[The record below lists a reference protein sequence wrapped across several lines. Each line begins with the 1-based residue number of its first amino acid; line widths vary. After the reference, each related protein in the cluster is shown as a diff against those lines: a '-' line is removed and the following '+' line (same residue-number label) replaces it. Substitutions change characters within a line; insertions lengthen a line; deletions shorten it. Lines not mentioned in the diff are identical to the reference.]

1 LVVAAEQ
8 GAGMTILGRYLS
20 REIFQA
26 TAMVLTG
33 FLGLFGFFDL
43 FEELENIGRGN
54 YRLGDALTRVVLAMP
69 SHIYELMPIA
79 VLIGAIW
86 ALAMFAQH
94 AEFTAMR
101 AAGLGRMRALRELL
115 ALGFL
120 CVGLTALFG
129 EVLAPPAERLAQSLR
144 LSAMGATLSAEFRS
158 GVWVKDTTRNDAGEL
173 ERIRFVNVAQV
184 RPDATLSDLRVYE
197 FDPQFRLR
205 AFLLAAQGRYTSDGH
220 WLLTDVVETQ
230 LVPKAPARL
239 TNSPETRV
247 EQANRVKTDQKIW
260 NSGLDPSIVSVLLV
274 QPERMSALDL
284 FHYVEHLRDNRQQ
297 VSRYEIALWKKIIY
311 PFAALVMLALALPF
325 GYLQT
330 RSGGIALKVFSGIML
345 GVGFHFLN
353 GLASHLGLLNT
364 WPAWIAALVPSALA
378 LALALSLLAWVDRAR

>member
-1 LVVAAEQ
+1 
-8 GAGMTILGRYLS
+8 MTILGRYLS
-20 REIFQA
+20 REIFLA
-26 TAMVLTG
+26 TAMVLGG

-158 GVWVKDTTRNDAGEL
+158 GIWVKDTTRNDAGGL

-205 AFLLAAQGRYTSDGH
+205 ALLLAAQGRYTSDGQ

-230 LVPKAPARL
+230 LEPEAAARL
-239 TNSPETRV
+239 ADTPETRV
-247 EQANRVKTDQKIW
+247 AQASRVKTDQKIW

-345 GVGFHFLN
+345 GVAFHFLN

>member
-1 LVVAAEQ
+1 
-8 GAGMTILGRYLS
+8 MTILGRYLS

-26 TAMVLTG
+26 TAMVLGG

-54 YRLGDALTRVVLAMP
+54 YRLVDALTRVVLAMP

-120 CVGLTALFG
+120 CVGITALFG

-144 LSAMGATLSAEFRS
+144 LGAMGATVSAEFRS
-158 GVWVKDTTRNDAGEL
+158 GIWVKDTTRDDAGEL

-205 AFLLAAQGRYTSDGH
+205 ALLLAAEGRYTSDGQ

-230 LVPKAPARL
+230 LEPEAAARL
-239 TNSPETRV
+239 TDTPETRFA
-247 EQANRVKTDQKIW
+247 QASRVKIDQKIW

-274 QPERMSALDL
+274 QPERMSAIDL
-284 FHYVEHLRDNRQQ
+284 LHYVEHLRDNRQQ

-345 GVGFHFLN
+345 GVAFHFLN

-364 WPAWIAALVPSALA
+364 WPAWIAALVPSAVA

>member
-1 LVVAAEQ
+1 
-8 GAGMTILGRYLS
+8 MTILGRYLS
-20 REIFQA
+20 REIFLA
-26 TAMVLTG
+26 TAMVLGG

-54 YRLGDALTRVVLAMP
+54 YRLVDALTRVVLAMP

-158 GVWVKDTTRNDAGEL
+158 GIWVKDTTRNDVGEL

-205 AFLLAAQGRYTSDGH
+205 ALLLAAQGRYTSDGQ

-230 LVPKAPARL
+230 LEPEAAARL
-239 TNSPETRV
+239 ADTPETRV
-247 EQANRVKTDQKIW
+247 AQASRVKTDQKIW

-345 GVGFHFLN
+345 GVAFHFLN

>member
-1 LVVAAEQ
+1 
-8 GAGMTILGRYLS
+8 MTILGRYLS
-20 REIFQA
+20 REIFLA
-26 TAMVLTG
+26 TAMVLGG

-54 YRLGDALTRVVLAMP
+54 YRLVDALTRVVLAMP

-158 GVWVKDTTRNDAGEL
+158 GVWVKDTARNDAGEL

-230 LVPKAPARL
+230 LEPEAPARL

>member
-1 LVVAAEQ
+1 
-8 GAGMTILGRYLS
+8 MTILGRYLS

-26 TAMVLTG
+26 TAMVLGG

-54 YRLGDALTRVVLAMP
+54 YRLVDALTRVVLAMP

-120 CVGLTALFG
+120 CVGITALFG

-144 LSAMGATLSAEFRS
+144 LGAMGATVSAEFRS
-158 GVWVKDTTRNDAGEL
+158 GIWVKDTTRDDAGEL

-197 FDPQFRLR
+197 FDSQFRLR
-205 AFLLAAQGRYTSDGH
+205 ALLLAAEGRYTSDGQ

-230 LVPKAPARL
+230 LEPEAADRL
-239 TNSPETRV
+239 TDTPETGV
-247 EQANRVKTDQKIW
+247 AQASRVKFDQKIW

-284 FHYVEHLRDNRQQ
+284 LHYVEHLRDNRQQ
-297 VSRYEIALWKKIIY
+297 VNRYEIALWKKIIY

-345 GVGFHFLN
+345 GVAFHFLN

>member
-1 LVVAAEQ
+1 
-8 GAGMTILGRYLS
+8 MTILGRYLS

-26 TAMVLTG
+26 TAMVLGG

-54 YRLGDALTRVVLAMP
+54 YRLVDALTRVVLAMP

-120 CVGLTALFG
+120 CVGITALFG

-144 LSAMGATLSAEFRS
+144 LSAMGATVSAEFRS
-158 GVWVKDTTRNDAGEL
+158 GIWVKDTTRDDAGEL

-205 AFLLAAQGRYTSDGH
+205 ALLLAAEGRYTSDGQ

-230 LVPKAPARL
+230 LEPKAAARL
-239 TNSPETRV
+239 TDTPETRFA
-247 EQANRVKTDQKIW
+247 QASRVKIDQKIW

-274 QPERMSALDL
+274 QPERMSAIDL
-284 FHYVEHLRDNRQQ
+284 LHYVEHLRDNRQQ

-345 GVGFHFLN
+345 GVAFHFLN

-364 WPAWIAALVPSALA
+364 WPAWIAALVPSAVA

>member
-1 LVVAAEQ
+1 
-8 GAGMTILGRYLS
+8 MTILGRYLS

-26 TAMVLTG
+26 TAVVLVG

-54 YRLGDALTRVVLAMP
+54 YRLVDALTRVVLATP

-120 CVGLTALFG
+120 CVGITALFG

-144 LSAMGATLSAEFRS
+144 LSAMGATVSAEFRS
-158 GVWVKDTTRNDAGEL
+158 GVWVKDTTRDDAGEL

-205 AFLLAAQGRYTSDGH
+205 ALLLAAQGRYTSDGQ

-230 LVPKAPARL
+230 LEPEATARL
-239 TNSPETRV
+239 TDTLETRLA
-247 EQANRVKTDQKIW
+247 QASRLKIDQKIW
-260 NSGLDPSIVSVLLV
+260 NSGLDPSIVSVMLV
-274 QPERMSALDL
+274 QPERMSAIDL
-284 FHYVEHLRDNRQQ
+284 FHYVQHLRDNRQQ

-345 GVGFHFLN
+345 GVAFHFLN

-364 WPAWIAALVPSALA
+364 WPAWISALMPSALA

>member
-1 LVVAAEQ
+1 
-8 GAGMTILGRYLS
+8 MTILGRYLS

-26 TAMVLTG
+26 TAVVLVG

-54 YRLGDALTRVVLAMP
+54 YRLVDALTRVVLATP

-101 AAGLGRMRALRELL
+101 AAGLGRIRALRELL

-120 CVGLTALFG
+120 CVGITALFG

-144 LSAMGATLSAEFRS
+144 LSAMGATVSAEFRS
-158 GVWVKDTTRNDAGEL
+158 GVWVKDTTRDDAGEL

-205 AFLLAAQGRYTSDGH
+205 ALLLAAQGRYTSDGQ

-230 LVPKAPARL
+230 LEPEATARL
-239 TNSPETRV
+239 TDTLETRV
-247 EQANRVKTDQKIW
+247 AQASRLKIDQKIW

-274 QPERMSALDL
+274 QPERMSAIDL
-284 FHYVEHLRDNRQQ
+284 FHYVQHLRDNRQQ

-345 GVGFHFLN
+345 GVAFHFLN

-364 WPAWIAALVPSALA
+364 WPAWISALMPSALA

>member
-1 LVVAAEQ
+1 
-8 GAGMTILGRYLS
+8 MTILGRYLS

-26 TAMVLTG
+26 TAMVLGG

-54 YRLGDALTRVVLAMP
+54 YRLVDALTRVVLAMP

-158 GVWVKDTTRNDAGEL
+158 GIWVKDTTRNEVGEL

-205 AFLLAAQGRYTSDGH
+205 ALLLAAKGSYTSDGQ

-230 LVPKAPARL
+230 LEPQASRL
-239 TNSPETRV
+239 NNTPGTRV
-247 EQANRVKTDQKIW
+247 AQARRVNIDQKIW

-274 QPERMSALDL
+274 QPERMSAFDL

>member
-1 LVVAAEQ
+1 
-8 GAGMTILGRYLS
+8 MTILGRYLS
-20 REIFQA
+20 REIFLA
-26 TAMVLTG
+26 TAMVLGG

-54 YRLGDALTRVVLAMP
+54 YRLVDALTRVVLAMP

-158 GVWVKDTTRNDAGEL
+158 GIWVKDTTRNDVGEL

-197 FDPQFRLR
+197 FDPHFRLR
-205 AFLLAAQGRYTSDGH
+205 ALLLAAQGRYTSDGQ

-230 LVPKAPARL
+230 LEPEAAARL
-239 TNSPETRV
+239 GDPPETRV
-247 EQANRVKTDQKIW
+247 AQASRVKTDQKIW

-345 GVGFHFLN
+345 GVAFHFLN

>member
-1 LVVAAEQ
+1 
-8 GAGMTILGRYLS
+8 MTILGRYLS

-26 TAMVLTG
+26 TAVVLVG

-54 YRLGDALTRVVLAMP
+54 YRLVDALTRVVLATP

-120 CVGLTALFG
+120 CVGITALFG
-129 EVLAPPAERLAQSLR
+129 EVLAPPAERLAQNLR
-144 LSAMGATLSAEFRS
+144 LSAMGATVSAEFRS
-158 GVWVKDTTRNDAGEL
+158 GVWVKDTTRDDAGGL

-205 AFLLAAQGRYTSDGH
+205 SLLLAAQGRYTSDGQ

-230 LVPKAPARL
+230 LEPEATARL
-239 TNSPETRV
+239 TDTLETRV
-247 EQANRVKTDQKIW
+247 AQASRLKIDQKIW

-274 QPERMSALDL
+274 QPERMSAIDL
-284 FHYVEHLRDNRQQ
+284 FHYVQHLRDNRQQ

-345 GVGFHFLN
+345 GVAFHFLN

-364 WPAWIAALVPSALA
+364 WPAWISALMPSALA

>member
-1 LVVAAEQ
+1 
-8 GAGMTILGRYLS
+8 MTILGRYLS

-26 TAMVLTG
+26 TAMVLGG

-54 YRLGDALTRVVLAMP
+54 YRLVDALTRVVLATP

-120 CVGLTALFG
+120 CVGITALFG

-144 LSAMGATLSAEFRS
+144 LGAMGATVSAEFRS
-158 GVWVKDTTRNDAGEL
+158 GIWVKDTTRDDAGEL

-197 FDPQFRLR
+197 FDSQFRLR
-205 AFLLAAQGRYTSDGH
+205 ALLLAAEGRYTSDGQ

-230 LVPKAPARL
+230 LEPEAADRL
-239 TNSPETRV
+239 TDMPETGV
-247 EQANRVKTDQKIW
+247 AQASRVKFDQKIW

-284 FHYVEHLRDNRQQ
+284 LHYVEHLRDNRQQ
-297 VSRYEIALWKKIIY
+297 VNRYEIALWKKIIY

-345 GVGFHFLN
+345 GVAFHFLN

>member
-1 LVVAAEQ
+1 VAPSQ

-26 TAMVLTG
+26 TAVVLVG

-54 YRLGDALTRVVLAMP
+54 YRLVDALTRVVLATP

-120 CVGLTALFG
+120 CVGITALFG

-144 LSAMGATLSAEFRS
+144 LSAMGATVSAEFRS
-158 GVWVKDTTRNDAGEL
+158 GVWVKDTTRDDAGEL

-205 AFLLAAQGRYTSDGH
+205 GLLLAAQGRYTSDGQ

-230 LVPKAPARL
+230 LEPEATARL
-239 TNSPETRV
+239 TDTLETRV
-247 EQANRVKTDQKIW
+247 AQASRLKIDQKIW

-274 QPERMSALDL
+274 QPERMSAIDL
-284 FHYVEHLRDNRQQ
+284 FHYVQHLRDNRQQ

-345 GVGFHFLN
+345 GVAFHFLN

-364 WPAWIAALVPSALA
+364 WPAWISALVPSALA

>member
-1 LVVAAEQ
+1 
-8 GAGMTILGRYLS
+8 MTILGRYLS

-26 TAMVLTG
+26 TAMVLGG

-43 FEELENIGRGN
+43 FEELENIGRGS
-54 YRLGDALTRVVLAMP
+54 YRLVDALTRVVLAMP

-120 CVGLTALFG
+120 CVGITALFG

-144 LSAMGATLSAEFRS
+144 LSAMGATVSAEFRS
-158 GVWVKDTTRNDAGEL
+158 GIWVKDTTRDDAGEL

-205 AFLLAAQGRYTSDGH
+205 ALLLAAEGRYTSDGQ
-220 WLLTDVVETQ
+220 WLLTNVVETT
-230 LVPKAPARL
+230 LEPEAAARSADAPE
-239 TNSPETRV
+239 SRV
-247 EQANRVKTDQKIW
+247 AQASRVKIDQKIW

-284 FHYVEHLRDNRQQ
+284 LHYVEHLRDNRQQ

-345 GVGFHFLN
+345 GVAFHFLN

>member
-1 LVVAAEQ
+1 
-8 GAGMTILGRYLS
+8 MTILGRYLS

-26 TAMVLTG
+26 TAMVLGG

-54 YRLGDALTRVVLAMP
+54 YRLVDALTRVVLAMP

-120 CVGLTALFG
+120 CVGITALFG

-144 LSAMGATLSAEFRS
+144 LSAMGATVSAEFRS
-158 GVWVKDTTRNDAGEL
+158 GIWVKDTTRNDAGEL

-205 AFLLAAQGRYTSDGH
+205 ALLLAAEGRYTSDGQ

-230 LVPKAPARL
+230 LEPEAAARL
-239 TNSPETRV
+239 TDTPETRFA
-247 EQANRVKTDQKIW
+247 QASRVKIDQKIW

-274 QPERMSALDL
+274 QPERMSAIDL
-284 FHYVEHLRDNRQQ
+284 LHYVEHLRDNRQQ

-345 GVGFHFLN
+345 GVAFHFLN

-364 WPAWIAALVPSALA
+364 WPAWIAALVPSAVA

>member
-1 LVVAAEQ
+1 VAPSQ

-26 TAMVLTG
+26 TAVVLVG

-54 YRLGDALTRVVLAMP
+54 YRLVDALTRVVLATP

-120 CVGLTALFG
+120 CVCITALFG

-144 LSAMGATLSAEFRS
+144 LSAMGATVSAEFRS
-158 GVWVKDTTRNDAGEL
+158 GVWVKDTTRDDAGEL

-205 AFLLAAQGRYTSDGH
+205 GLLLAAQGRYTSDGQ

-230 LVPKAPARL
+230 LEPEATARL
-239 TNSPETRV
+239 TDTLETRV
-247 EQANRVKTDQKIW
+247 AQASRLKIDQKIW

-274 QPERMSALDL
+274 QPERMSAIDL
-284 FHYVEHLRDNRQQ
+284 FHYVQHLRDNRQQ

-345 GVGFHFLN
+345 GVAFHFLN

-364 WPAWIAALVPSALA
+364 WPAWISALVPSALA

>member
-1 LVVAAEQ
+1 
-8 GAGMTILGRYLS
+8 MTILGRYLS

>member
-1 LVVAAEQ
+1 MVVAPSK

-26 TAMVLTG
+26 TAVVLVG

-54 YRLGDALTRVVLAMP
+54 YRLVDALTRVVLATP

-120 CVGLTALFG
+120 CVGITALFG

-144 LSAMGATLSAEFRS
+144 LSAMGATVSAEFRS
-158 GVWVKDTTRNDAGEL
+158 GVWVKDTTRDDAGEL

-205 AFLLAAQGRYTSDGH
+205 ALLLAAQGRYTSDGQ

-230 LVPKAPARL
+230 LEPEATARL
-239 TNSPETRV
+239 TDTLETRLA
-247 EQANRVKTDQKIW
+247 QASRLKIDQKIW

-274 QPERMSALDL
+274 QPERMSAIDL
-284 FHYVEHLRDNRQQ
+284 FHYVQHLRDNRQQ

-345 GVGFHFLN
+345 GVAFHFLN

-364 WPAWIAALVPSALA
+364 WPAWISALMPSALA

>member
-1 LVVAAEQ
+1 
-8 GAGMTILGRYLS
+8 MTILGRYLS
-20 REIFQA
+20 REIFLA
-26 TAMVLTG
+26 TMMVLGG

-54 YRLGDALTRVVLAMP
+54 YRLVDALTRVVLAMP

-158 GVWVKDTTRNDAGEL
+158 GIWVKDTTRNDSGGL

-184 RPDATLSDLRVYE
+184 RPDATLSELRVYE

-205 AFLLAAQGRYTSDGH
+205 ALLLAAQGRYTSDGQ
-220 WLLTDVVETQ
+220 WLLTDVVET
-230 LVPKAPARL
+230 LL
-239 TNSPETRV
+239 EPEATALFADTPESRV
-247 EQANRVKTDQKIW
+247 AQASRVKTDQKIW
-260 NSGLDPSIVSVLLV
+260 NSGLDPAIVSVLLV
-274 QPERMSALDL
+274 QPERMSAFDL

-345 GVGFHFLN
+345 GVAFHFLN

-364 WPAWIAALVPSALA
+364 WPAWIAALAPSALA

>member
-1 LVVAAEQ
+1 
-8 GAGMTILGRYLS
+8 MTILGRYLS

-26 TAMVLTG
+26 TAMVLGG

-54 YRLGDALTRVVLAMP
+54 YRLVDALTRVVLAMP

-120 CVGLTALFG
+120 CVGITALFG

-144 LSAMGATLSAEFRS
+144 LSAMGATVSAEFRS
-158 GVWVKDTTRNDAGEL
+158 GIWVKDTTRDDAGEL

-205 AFLLAAQGRYTSDGH
+205 ALLLAAEGRYTSDGQ

-230 LVPKAPARL
+230 LEPEAAARL
-239 TNSPETRV
+239 TDTPETRFA
-247 EQANRVKTDQKIW
+247 QASRVKSDQKIW

-274 QPERMSALDL
+274 QPERMSAIDL
-284 FHYVEHLRDNRQQ
+284 LHYVEHLRDNRQQ

-345 GVGFHFLN
+345 GVAFHFLN

-364 WPAWIAALVPSALA
+364 WPAWIAALVPSAVA

>member
-1 LVVAAEQ
+1 MAIAEGQ
-8 GAGMTILGRYLS
+8 GAEMTILGRYLS

-26 TAMVLTG
+26 TAMVLGG

-54 YRLGDALTRVVLAMP
+54 YRLIDALTRVVLAMP

-120 CVGLTALFG
+120 CVGVTALFG

-158 GVWVKDTTRNDAGEL
+158 GIWVKDTTRDDAGEL
-173 ERIRFVNVAQV
+173 QRIRFVNVAQV

-205 AFLLAAQGRYTSDGH
+205 ALLLAAEGRYTNDGQ
-220 WLLTDVVETQ
+220 WLLTEVVETQ
-230 LVPKAPARL
+230 LEPQTAVRL
-239 TNSPETRV
+239 ADTPETRV
-247 EQANRVKTDQKIW
+247 AQASRVKIDQKIW

-284 FHYVEHLRDNRQQ
+284 LRYVEHLRENRQQ

-345 GVGFHFLN
+345 GVAFHFLN

>member
-1 LVVAAEQ
+1 
-8 GAGMTILGRYLS
+8 MTILGRYLS

-26 TAMVLTG
+26 TAVVLVG

-54 YRLGDALTRVVLAMP
+54 YRLVDALTRVVLATP

-120 CVGLTALFG
+120 CVGITALFG

-144 LSAMGATLSAEFRS
+144 LSAMGATVSAEFRS
-158 GVWVKDTTRNDAGEL
+158 GVWVKDTTRDDAGEL

-205 AFLLAAQGRYTSDGH
+205 ALLLAAQGRYTSDGQ

-230 LVPKAPARL
+230 LEPEATARL
-239 TNSPETRV
+239 TDTLETRV
-247 EQANRVKTDQKIW
+247 AQASRLKIDQKIW

-274 QPERMSALDL
+274 QPERMSAIDL
-284 FHYVEHLRDNRQQ
+284 FHYVQHLRDNRQQ

-345 GVGFHFLN
+345 GVAFHFLN

-364 WPAWIAALVPSALA
+364 WPAWISALVPSALA

>member
-1 LVVAAEQ
+1 
-8 GAGMTILGRYLS
+8 MTILGRYLS

-26 TAMVLTG
+26 TAMVLGG

-54 YRLGDALTRVVLAMP
+54 YRLVDALTRVVLATP

-120 CVGLTALFG
+120 CVGITALFG

-144 LSAMGATLSAEFRS
+144 LSAMGATVSAEFRS
-158 GVWVKDTTRNDAGEL
+158 GIWVKDTTRDDAGEL

-197 FDPQFRLR
+197 FDSQFRLR
-205 AFLLAAQGRYTSDGH
+205 ALLLAAEGRYTSDGQ

-230 LVPKAPARL
+230 LEPEAADRL
-239 TNSPETRV
+239 TDTPETGV
-247 EQANRVKTDQKIW
+247 AQASRVKFDQKIW

-284 FHYVEHLRDNRQQ
+284 LHYVEHLRDNRQQ
-297 VSRYEIALWKKIIY
+297 VNRYEIALWKKIIY

-345 GVGFHFLN
+345 GVAFHFLN

>member
-1 LVVAAEQ
+1 
-8 GAGMTILGRYLS
+8 MTILGRYLS

-26 TAMVLTG
+26 TAMVLGG

-54 YRLGDALTRVVLAMP
+54 YRLVDALTRVVLATP

-120 CVGLTALFG
+120 CVGITALFG

-144 LSAMGATLSAEFRS
+144 LGAMGATVSAEFRS
-158 GVWVKDTTRNDAGEL
+158 GIWVKDTTRDDAGEL

-197 FDPQFRLR
+197 FDSQFRLR
-205 AFLLAAQGRYTSDGH
+205 ALLLAAEGRYTSDGQ

-230 LVPKAPARL
+230 LEPEAADRL
-239 TNSPETRV
+239 TDTPEIGV
-247 EQANRVKTDQKIW
+247 AQASRVKFDQKIW

-284 FHYVEHLRDNRQQ
+284 LHYVEHLRDNRQQ
-297 VSRYEIALWKKIIY
+297 VNRYEIALWKKIIY

-345 GVGFHFLN
+345 GVAFHFLN

>member
-1 LVVAAEQ
+1 
-8 GAGMTILGRYLS
+8 MTILGRYLS

-26 TAMVLTG
+26 TAMVLGG

-54 YRLGDALTRVVLAMP
+54 YRLVDALTRVVLAMP

-120 CVGLTALFG
+120 CVGITALFG

-144 LSAMGATLSAEFRS
+144 LSAMGATVSAEFRS
-158 GVWVKDTTRNDAGEL
+158 GIWVKDTTRDDAGEL

-205 AFLLAAQGRYTSDGH
+205 ALLLAAEGRYTSDGQ

-230 LVPKAPARL
+230 LEPEAAARL
-239 TNSPETRV
+239 TDAPETRFA
-247 EQANRVKTDQKIW
+247 QASRVKIDQKIW

-274 QPERMSALDL
+274 QPERMSAIDL
-284 FHYVEHLRDNRQQ
+284 LHYVEHLRDNRQQ

-345 GVGFHFLN
+345 GVAFHFLN

-364 WPAWIAALVPSALA
+364 WPAWIAALVPSAVA

>member
-1 LVVAAEQ
+1 
-8 GAGMTILGRYLS
+8 MTILGRYLS

-26 TAMVLTG
+26 TAMVLGG

-43 FEELENIGRGN
+43 FEELESIGRGS
-54 YRLGDALTRVVLAMP
+54 YRLVDALTRVVLAMP

-120 CVGLTALFG
+120 CVGITALFG

-144 LSAMGATLSAEFRS
+144 LSAMGATVSAEFRS
-158 GVWVKDTTRNDAGEL
+158 GIWVKDTTRDDAGEL
-173 ERIRFVNVAQV
+173 KRIRFVNVAQV

-205 AFLLAAQGRYTSDGH
+205 ALLLAAEGRYTSDGQ
-220 WLLTDVVETQ
+220 WLLTDVVETT
-230 LVPKAPARL
+230 LEPGAAARSADAPESRVAQASRL
-239 TNSPETRV
+239 
-247 EQANRVKTDQKIW
+247 KIDQKIW

-284 FHYVEHLRDNRQQ
+284 LHYVEHLRDNRQQ

-345 GVGFHFLN
+345 GVAFHFLN

>member
-1 LVVAAEQ
+1 
-8 GAGMTILGRYLS
+8 MTILGRYLS
-20 REIFQA
+20 REIFLA
-26 TAMVLTG
+26 TMMVLGG

-54 YRLGDALTRVVLAMP
+54 YRLVDALTRVVLAMP

-158 GVWVKDTTRNDAGEL
+158 GIWVKDTTRNDAGEL

-205 AFLLAAQGRYTSDGH
+205 ALLLAAQGRYTSDGQ
-220 WLLTDVVETQ
+220 WLLTEVVETQ
-230 LVPKAPARL
+230 LEPEAAARFAD
-239 TNSPETRV
+239 TSESRV
-247 EQANRVKTDQKIW
+247 AQASRLKTDQKIW
-260 NSGLDPSIVSVLLV
+260 NSGLDPAIVSVLLV

-345 GVGFHFLN
+345 GVAFHFLN

>member
-1 LVVAAEQ
+1 
-8 GAGMTILGRYLS
+8 MTILGRYLS

-26 TAMVLTG
+26 TAVVLVG

-54 YRLGDALTRVVLAMP
+54 YRLVDALTRVVLATP

-120 CVGLTALFG
+120 CVGITALFG

-144 LSAMGATLSAEFRS
+144 LSAMGATVSAEFRS
-158 GVWVKDTTRNDAGEL
+158 GVWVKDTTRDDAGGL

-205 AFLLAAQGRYTSDGH
+205 ALLLAAQGRYTSDGQ

-230 LVPKAPARL
+230 LEPEATARL
-239 TNSPETRV
+239 TDTLETRV
-247 EQANRVKTDQKIW
+247 AQASRLKIDQKIW

-274 QPERMSALDL
+274 QPERMSAIDL
-284 FHYVEHLRDNRQQ
+284 FHYVQHLRDNRQQ

-345 GVGFHFLN
+345 GVAFHFLN

-364 WPAWIAALVPSALA
+364 WPAWISALVPSALA

>member
-1 LVVAAEQ
+1 
-8 GAGMTILGRYLS
+8 MTILGRYLS
-20 REIFQA
+20 REIFLA
-26 TAMVLTG
+26 TAMVLGG

-158 GVWVKDTTRNDAGEL
+158 GIWVKDTTRNDVGEL

-205 AFLLAAQGRYTSDGH
+205 ALLLAAQGRYTSDGQ

-230 LVPKAPARL
+230 LEPEAAARL
-239 TNSPETRV
+239 ADTPETRV
-247 EQANRVKTDQKIW
+247 AQASRVKTDQKIW

-345 GVGFHFLN
+345 GVAFHFLN

>member
-1 LVVAAEQ
+1 
-8 GAGMTILGRYLS
+8 MTILGRYLS

-26 TAMVLTG
+26 TAVVLVG

-54 YRLGDALTRVVLAMP
+54 YRLVDALTRVILATP

-101 AAGLGRMRALRELL
+101 AAGLGRIRALRELL

-120 CVGLTALFG
+120 CVGITALFG

-144 LSAMGATLSAEFRS
+144 LSAMGATVSAEFRS
-158 GVWVKDTTRNDAGEL
+158 GVWVKDTTRDDAGGL

-205 AFLLAAQGRYTSDGH
+205 ALLLAAQGRYTSDGQ

-230 LVPKAPARL
+230 LEPEATARL
-239 TNSPETRV
+239 TDTLETRV
-247 EQANRVKTDQKIW
+247 AQASRLKIDQKIW

-274 QPERMSALDL
+274 QPERMSAIDL
-284 FHYVEHLRDNRQQ
+284 FHYVQHLRDNRQQ

-330 RSGGIALKVFSGIML
+330 RSGGIALRVFSGIML
-345 GVGFHFLN
+345 GVAFHFLN

-364 WPAWIAALVPSALA
+364 WPAWISALVPSALA

>member
-1 LVVAAEQ
+1 
-8 GAGMTILGRYLS
+8 MTILGRYLS

-26 TAMVLTG
+26 TAMVLGG

-54 YRLGDALTRVVLAMP
+54 YRLIDALTRVVLAMP

-120 CVGLTALFG
+120 CVGVTALFG

-158 GVWVKDTTRNDAGEL
+158 GIWVKDTTRDDSGEL
-173 ERIRFVNVAQV
+173 QRIRFVNVAQV

-205 AFLLAAQGRYTSDGH
+205 ALLLAAEGRYTNDGQ
-220 WLLTDVVETQ
+220 WLLTEVVETQ
-230 LVPKAPARL
+230 LEPQTAVRL
-239 TNSPETRV
+239 ADTPETRV
-247 EQANRVKTDQKIW
+247 AQASRVKIDQKIW

-284 FHYVEHLRDNRQQ
+284 LRYVEHLRENRQQ

-345 GVGFHFLN
+345 GVAFHFLN

>member
-1 LVVAAEQ
+1 VAAEQ

-26 TAMVLTG
+26 TAMVLGG

-54 YRLGDALTRVVLAMP
+54 YRLVDALTRVVLATP

-86 ALAMFAQH
+86 ALAMFAQQ

>member
-1 LVVAAEQ
+1 
-8 GAGMTILGRYLS
+8 MTILGRYLS

-26 TAMVLTG
+26 TAMVLGG

-54 YRLGDALTRVVLAMP
+54 YRLVDALTRVVLATP

-120 CVGLTALFG
+120 CVGITALFG

-144 LSAMGATLSAEFRS
+144 LGAMGATVSAEFRS
-158 GVWVKDTTRNDAGEL
+158 GIWVKDTTRDDAGEL

-197 FDPQFRLR
+197 FDSQFRLR
-205 AFLLAAQGRYTSDGH
+205 ALLLAAEGRYTSDGQ

-230 LVPKAPARL
+230 LEPEAADRL
-239 TNSPETRV
+239 TDTPETGV
-247 EQANRVKTDQKIW
+247 AQASRVKFDQKIW

-284 FHYVEHLRDNRQQ
+284 LHYVEHLRDNRQQ
-297 VSRYEIALWKKIIY
+297 VNRYEIALWKKIIY

-345 GVGFHFLN
+345 GVAFHFLN

>member
-1 LVVAAEQ
+1 VAAEQ

-26 TAMVLTG
+26 TAMVLGG

-54 YRLGDALTRVVLAMP
+54 YRLVDALTRVVLAMP

-120 CVGLTALFG
+120 CVGITALFG

-144 LSAMGATLSAEFRS
+144 LSAMGATVSAEFRS
-158 GVWVKDTTRNDAGEL
+158 GVWVKDTTRDDAGEL

-205 AFLLAAQGRYTSDGH
+205 ALLLAAEGRYTSDGQ

-230 LVPKAPARL
+230 LEPEAAARL
-239 TNSPETRV
+239 TDTPETRFA
-247 EQANRVKTDQKIW
+247 QASRVKIDQKIW

-274 QPERMSALDL
+274 QPERMSAIDL
-284 FHYVEHLRDNRQQ
+284 LHYVEHLRDNRQQ

-345 GVGFHFLN
+345 GVAFHFLN

-364 WPAWIAALVPSALA
+364 WPAWIAALVPSAVA

>member
-1 LVVAAEQ
+1 
-8 GAGMTILGRYLS
+8 MTILGRYLS

-26 TAMVLTG
+26 TAVVLVG

-54 YRLGDALTRVVLAMP
+54 YRLVDALTRVVLATP

-101 AAGLGRMRALRELL
+101 AAGLGRIRALRELL

-120 CVGLTALFG
+120 CVGITALFG

-144 LSAMGATLSAEFRS
+144 LSAMGATVSAEFRS
-158 GVWVKDTTRNDAGEL
+158 GVWVKDTTRDDAGEL

-205 AFLLAAQGRYTSDGH
+205 ALLLAAQGRYTSDGQ

-230 LVPKAPARL
+230 LEPEATARL
-239 TNSPETRV
+239 TDTLETRV
-247 EQANRVKTDQKIW
+247 AQASRLKIDQKIW

-274 QPERMSALDL
+274 QPERMSAIDL
-284 FHYVEHLRDNRQQ
+284 FHYVQHLRDNRQQ

-345 GVGFHFLN
+345 GVAFHFLN

-364 WPAWIAALVPSALA
+364 WPAWISALMPSALA
-378 LALALSLLAWVDRAR
+378 LALALILLAWVDRAR

>member
-1 LVVAAEQ
+1 
-8 GAGMTILGRYLS
+8 MTILGRYLS

-26 TAMVLTG
+26 TAVVLVG

-54 YRLGDALTRVVLAMP
+54 YRLVDALTRVVLATP

-101 AAGLGRMRALRELL
+101 AAGLGRMRALREML

-120 CVGLTALFG
+120 CVGITALFG

-144 LSAMGATLSAEFRS
+144 LSAMGATVSAEFRS
-158 GVWVKDTTRNDAGEL
+158 GVWVKDTTRDDAGEL

-205 AFLLAAQGRYTSDGH
+205 GLLLAAQGRYTSDGQ

-230 LVPKAPARL
+230 LEPEATARL
-239 TNSPETRV
+239 TDTLETRV
-247 EQANRVKTDQKIW
+247 AQASRLKIDQKIW

-274 QPERMSALDL
+274 QPERMSAIDL
-284 FHYVEHLRDNRQQ
+284 FHYVQHLRDNRQQ

-345 GVGFHFLN
+345 GVAFHFLN

-364 WPAWIAALVPSALA
+364 WPAWISALVPSALA

>member
-1 LVVAAEQ
+1 MVVASSQ
-8 GAGMTILGRYLS
+8 GASMTILGRYLS

-26 TAMVLTG
+26 TAVVLVG

-54 YRLGDALTRVVLAMP
+54 YRLVDALTRVVLATP

-120 CVGLTALFG
+120 CVGITALFG

-144 LSAMGATLSAEFRS
+144 LSAMGATVSAEFRS
-158 GVWVKDTTRNDAGEL
+158 GVWVKDTTRDDAGEL

-205 AFLLAAQGRYTSDGH
+205 GLLLAAQGRYTSDGQ

-230 LVPKAPARL
+230 LEPEATARL
-239 TNSPETRV
+239 TDTLETRV
-247 EQANRVKTDQKIW
+247 AQASRLKIDQKIW

-274 QPERMSALDL
+274 QPERMSAIDL
-284 FHYVEHLRDNRQQ
+284 FHYVQHLRDNRQQ

-345 GVGFHFLN
+345 GVAFHFLN

-364 WPAWIAALVPSALA
+364 WPAWISALMPSALA

>member
-1 LVVAAEQ
+1 
-8 GAGMTILGRYLS
+8 MTILGRYLS

-26 TAMVLTG
+26 TAMVLGG

-43 FEELENIGRGN
+43 FEELENIGRGS
-54 YRLGDALTRVVLAMP
+54 YRLVDALTRVVLAMP

-120 CVGLTALFG
+120 CVGITALFG

-144 LSAMGATLSAEFRS
+144 LGAMGATVSAEFRS
-158 GVWVKDTTRNDAGEL
+158 GIWVKDTTRDDAGEL

-205 AFLLAAQGRYTSDGH
+205 ALLLAAEGRYTSDGQ

-230 LVPKAPARL
+230 LEPEAAARL
-239 TNSPETRV
+239 TDTPETRFA
-247 EQANRVKTDQKIW
+247 QASRVKIDQKIW

-274 QPERMSALDL
+274 QPERMSAIDL
-284 FHYVEHLRDNRQQ
+284 LHYVEHLRDNRQQ

-345 GVGFHFLN
+345 GVAFHFLN

>member
-1 LVVAAEQ
+1 VAAEQ

-26 TAMVLTG
+26 TAMVLGG

-54 YRLGDALTRVVLAMP
+54 YRLVDALTRVVLAMP

-120 CVGLTALFG
+120 CVGITALFG

-144 LSAMGATLSAEFRS
+144 LSAMGATVSAEFRS
-158 GVWVKDTTRNDAGEL
+158 GIWVKDTTRDDAGEL

-205 AFLLAAQGRYTSDGH
+205 ALLLAAEGRYTSDGQ
-220 WLLTDVVETQ
+220 WLLTEVVETQ
-230 LVPKAPARL
+230 LEPEAAARL
-239 TNSPETRV
+239 TDTPETRFS
-247 EQANRVKTDQKIW
+247 QASRVKIDQKIW

-274 QPERMSALDL
+274 QPERMSAIDL
-284 FHYVEHLRDNRQQ
+284 LHYVEHLRDNRQQ

-345 GVGFHFLN
+345 GVAFHFLN

-364 WPAWIAALVPSALA
+364 WPAWIAALVPSAVA

>member
-1 LVVAAEQ
+1 
-8 GAGMTILGRYLS
+8 MTILGRYLS
-20 REIFQA
+20 REIFLA
-26 TAMVLTG
+26 TAMVLGG

-158 GVWVKDTTRNDAGEL
+158 GIWVKDTTRNDVGEL

-205 AFLLAAQGRYTSDGH
+205 ALLLAAQGRYTSDGQ

-230 LVPKAPARL
+230 LEPEAANRL
-239 TNSPETRV
+239 TDTPESPV
-247 EQANRVKTDQKIW
+247 AQASRVKTAQKIW

-345 GVGFHFLN
+345 GVAFHFLN